1 MAAGDGA
8 RANTPRFYPDDPLAR
23 DPETEDASMVQAWDV
38 SGSFDF
44 FENSFGTAGD
54 RTPRRAMNL
63 NTLDEVPDSS
73 WFTNRLVMRPL
84 TLEELVRGPD
94 TGEGPAPGKL
104 TVISGKNEGISPGMT
119 LRDSLGEIY
128 FVKFD
133 PPTNPEMATGAEVI
147 STKIFHAFGYHV
159 PENYI
164 TTLRPSD
171 LVIEPGAQVTRADG
185 HVHNVQQRD
194 LDELFR
200 RVAQKSDGSY
210 RMVASRAV
218 AGKPLGPFRYHGT
231 RSDDPND
238 IFPHEH
244 RRELRGIRV
253 LAAWVNHDEWRSSNS
268 FDALVDTGGR
278 RLVKHHLLDFGS
290 TLGSGS
296 IAAQSRRP
304 GNEYV
309 WERRPTLLTM
319 LTLGLYVR
327 PWLKVKYPDLPA
339 AGRIESD
346 YFQPAM
352 WKPDYPNPAYEN
364 ARADDLFW
372 AARRVAAFSDDA
384 IRALV
389 GVGEFTDPAVTDYLT
404 DVLIERRD
412 KVCRLWLNQL
422 NPLVDFSLAANGSLS
437 FRNAAVDAGVATPAL
452 SYWYA
457 WSSFDNA
464 TGITRPVGDE
474 TQSTT
479 PGILVPPLLHDSEFA
494 ALRISSMHP
503 DHPEWMA
510 PITVYF
516 RRDASEWKTVGL
528 ERELFEEPVE
538 RTN

>member
-1 MAAGDGA
+1 MSGHELNESRRTRRAAHASALLAAVCVAMLMAAGDGA
-8 RANTPRFYPDDPLAR
+8 RANTPRFYPDDPIAR

-38 SGSFDF
+38 SDSFDF

-73 WFTNRLVMRPL
+73 WFTNRLGMRPM

-94 TGEGPAPGKL
+94 TGTGPAPGKL

-119 LRDSLGEIY
+119 IRDSLGQVY

-164 TTLRPSD
+164 ATLRPSD
-171 LVIEPGAQVTRADG
+171 LVIEPGAQVTRPDG

-210 RMVASRAV
+210 RLVASRAV

-244 RRELRGIRV
+244 RRELRGMRV

-268 FDALVDTGGR
+268 FDALVDIGGR
-278 RLVKHHLLDFGS
+278 RIVKHHLLDFGS

-389 GVGEFTDPAVTDYLT
+389 RIGRIHRPGSH
-404 DVLIERRD
+404 
-412 KVCRLWLNQL
+412 RLPHRCADRAPRQGL
-422 NPLVDFSLAANGSLS
+422 
-437 FRNAAVDAGVATPAL
+437 PAL
-452 SYWYA
+452 AQSA
-457 WSSFDNA
+457 ESARGFLSRLGRLAELSECRRRRRGGHSCFV
-464 TGITRPVGDE
+464 GTRMPGPAL
-474 TQSTT
+474 TT
-479 PGILVPPLLHDSEFA
+479 PLESRRRLATRHSPR
-494 ALRISSMHP
+494 LRASSCRPCSMT
-503 DHPEWMA
+503 A
-510 PITVYF
+510 SS
-516 RRDASEWKTVGL
+516 RR
-528 ERELFEEPVE
+528 
-538 RTN
+538 